1 MALLRKAERRP
12 AVPVVPPSQL
22 DAIDEAEQPLA
33 SSTQAVQAAVVAL
46 AKDMEFIG
54 RGGCLLPDVSE
65 LSTYIKRCVPH
76 IVKGEYI
83 DSYFVNPAYSKPFYQ
98 LKGKGFEADEP
109 AIDDAI
115 SKVQPI
121 YETILQNISQQKSN
135 EPKS

>member
-12 AVPVVPPSQL
+12 ATAPVAPPSQF
-22 DAIDEAEQPLA
+22 DAIDESDKTLA

-54 RGGCLLPDVSE
+54 RGGFLLPDVSE
-65 LSTYIKRCVPH
+65 LNTYIKRCVPH

-83 DSYFVNPAYSKPFYQ
+83 DSYFVNPAYSKPFYG

-109 AIDDAI
+109 AIDQAI

-121 YETILQNISQQKSN
+121 YETILQNIAEQKDGQ
-135 EPKS
+135 KQ